1 MKQYQDNFAHFHLPE
16 KEFQPDYLFNH
27 ADFELDNSLNCVE
40 RLLDIHIKEER
51 GEAIAIRTFDETWT
65 FQDLYDKS
73 NQIAHVL
80 IDDLGFVSGN
90 RVLIRSANNPM
101 FVACWFAVLK
111 AGGIVVATMPLLREK
126 ELETII
132 ECSEITHSFCDIR
145 LEEALSLV
153 KSSFL
158 KSICTFDGS
167 NETKSE
173 LEVLMASK
181 SKEFTNFPT
190 FAEAVSI
197 IGFTSGTTVYRK

>member
-27 ADFELDNSLNCVE
+27 ADFKLDNSLNCIE
-40 RLLDIHIKEER
+40 RLLDIHIKEGR

-80 IDDLGFVSGN
+80 VDDLRFVSGN

-101 FVACWFAVLK
+101 FVACWFAILK

-126 ELETII
+126 
-132 ECSEITHSFCDIR
+132 
-145 LEEALSLV
+145 SLNV
-153 KSSFL
+153 PKLLILF
-158 KSICTFDGS
+158 
-167 NETKSE
+167 
-173 LEVLMASK
+173 V
-181 SKEFTNFPT
+181 
-190 FAEAVSI
+190 
-197 IGFTSGTTVYRK
+197 TSVCKKPFH